1 MKQNGA
7 EKLFAKMT
15 DRAYAELA
23 DLPED
28 RLYDELPDD
37 DDYLVDEGKDAE
49 YYENRNTKGY
59 GLTDGKIFTQ

>member
-1 MKQNGA
+1 MKRNGA

-28 RLYDELPDD
+28 RIYDELPDD
-37 DDYLVDEGKDAE
+37 ECLVDEEKDAD
-49 YYENRNTKGY
+49 YYENRNAKGY
-59 GLTDGKIFTQ
+59 GLTNSKIFTE